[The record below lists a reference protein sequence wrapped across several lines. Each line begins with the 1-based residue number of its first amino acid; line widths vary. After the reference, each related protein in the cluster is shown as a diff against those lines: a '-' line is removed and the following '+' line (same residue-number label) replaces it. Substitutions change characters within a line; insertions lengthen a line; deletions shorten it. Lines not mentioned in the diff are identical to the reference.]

1 MYLPEKSIKLR
12 QKKPT
17 VLTSPLSQSQ
27 ARKRRAE
34 LFEAACQIH
43 GGRHG
48 TNCRTPGEVGLCE
61 TTVKKCSNDILVK
74 VFSKSQKIKKKVLPK
89 VYKEN
94 LPKCEASDENILR
107 SIAVYYSR
115 GVMGNKSAVQHIGI
129 AVTNEV
135 AQRLCVLQLVP
146 AVSQSLFLT
155 IS

>member
-12 QKKPT
+12 QKMPT
-17 VLTSPLSQSQ
+17 VLTSPLSQAQ
-27 ARKRRAE
+27 DRKRRAE
-34 LFEAACQIH
+34 LLEAACQIH

-74 VFSKSQKIKKKVLPK
+74 VFSKGQKIKKKVLPK

-94 LPKCEASDENILR
+94 LTKYEASDENILR
-107 SIAVYYSR
+107 SIAVYYSG
-115 GVMGNKSAVQHIGI
+115 GVMGKRNIGI

-146 AVSQSLFLT
+146 ALSQGLFLT